1 MNNFRLYSEYY
12 DLLYKEKPYSEESD
26 FIISL
31 LDKYRTFK
39 VKTILE
45 LGSGSGGHAHFFS
58 KKGFEIT
65 GIELSPGM
73 VEMARTK
80 NIPNFNIIEGN
91 ISSFNLE
98 MKFDAVVSLFHVV
111 SYLTNNADLISMFNS
126 VNNNLKEGGL
136 FIFDCWYSPAVIR
149 QRPETR
155 VKRISNEN
163 LSIVRIAES
172 KENVNNNTV
181 NVDFEVNIKKNNDG
195 QVSTIEE
202 SHLMR
207 HFSIP
212 EIQLIANFCGF
223 EVIKCEEALT
233 SNIPSCETW
242 AVCFVLKKNSYE

>member
-12 DLLYKEKPYSEESD
+12 DLLYKGKPYSDETD
-26 FIISL
+26 YIISL

-45 LGSGSGGHAHFFS
+45 LGSGSGGHAYFFS

-65 GIELSPGM
+65 GIELSSGM

-91 ISSFNLE
+91 ISSFDLE
-98 MKFDAVVSLFHVV
+98 MKFDAVISLFHVV
-111 SYLTNNADLISMFNS
+111 SYLTNNNDLISMFNS
-126 VNNNLKEGGL
+126 VSNNLKEGGL

-155 VKRISNEN
+155 VKRISNKN

-181 NVDFEVNIKKNNDG
+181 NVNFEVNITKNNNG
-195 QVSTIEE
+195 QLSTIEE
-202 SHLMR
+202 SHMMR

-223 EVIKCEEALT
+223 EVINCEEALT
-233 SNIPSCETW
+233 SNVPSFETW
-242 AVCFVLKKNSYE
+242 AVCFVLKKK